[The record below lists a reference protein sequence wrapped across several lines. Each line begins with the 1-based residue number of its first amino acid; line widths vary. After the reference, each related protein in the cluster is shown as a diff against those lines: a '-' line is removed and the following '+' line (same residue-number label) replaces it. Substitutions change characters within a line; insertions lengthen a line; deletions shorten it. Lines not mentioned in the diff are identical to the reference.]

1 MVTDEIVPRY
11 WPRNRTLE
19 QNTGLGHVWV
29 KGPGLGLVMQSP
41 QEETSQPT
49 QVRDV
54 DLGIVWVS
62 VVIGALGVGQNI
74 GQSSAGGGEPR
85 PECHGLRDGR
95 VKEDTQRRY
104 SKRYFLRGGR
114 VREAGGKPR
123 GHEGQAH
130 SVSRS
135 RQWLATFWERT
146 LVPHN
151 PPFSSQVRMHPWP
164 SKGTPP
170 PRRNHKQYR
179 I

>member
-74 GQSSAGGGEPR
+74 GQSSAGGGASARVSRSE
-85 PECHGLRDGR
+85 GR
-95 VKEDTQRRY
+95 TRERRY
-104 SKRYFLRGGR
+104 SEKVLKK
-114 VREAGGKPR
+114 VLP
-123 GHEGQAH
+123 Q
-130 SVSRS
+130 
-135 RQWLATFWERT
+135 
-146 LVPHN
+146 
-151 PPFSSQVRMHPWP
+151 
-164 SKGTPP
+164 
-170 PRRNHKQYR
+170 RRKS
-179 I
+179 